1 MTDIVKQPTTAA
13 MNVKRLI
20 AKRNN
25 GTLATLPQKIT
36 HQWVDGK
43 IKMGQEAV
51 PRVML
56 LDISSSMNGPSE
68 DPKVTRIEALRKL
81 VVDMKL
87 MPGQTVYT
95 FSYLAE
101 RCDPNHIPEPSGGTN
116 LTGAFK
122 KLKEDGHKSVVLIT
136 DGEPDNPKA
145 ALEEAKG
152 FSGLEI
158 FYVGSGQQ
166 PSFLKKLAKAGGG
179 SSCQVSMDA
188 QLSATIQK
196 LLTA

>member
-1 MTDIVKQPTTAA
+1 MTDIVKQPMTAA
-13 MNVKRLI
+13 ASVKRLMD
-20 AKRNN
+20 KRKN
-25 GTLATLPQKIT
+25 GTLTVPLVASFAAPLQQRQVI
-36 HQWVDGK
+36 
-43 IKMGQEAV
+43 
-51 PRVML
+51 PRVLL
-56 LDISSSMNGPSE
+56 LDISSSMKGRSE
-68 DPKVTRIEALRKL
+68 DPDVTRIEALRKL

-87 MPGQTVYT
+87 APGQPVYT
-95 FSYLAE
+95 FSYLTE

-136 DGEPDNPKA
+136 DGEPDNPKS
-145 ALEEAKG
+145 ALEEARG

-179 SSCQVSMDA
+179 SACQVSMDP
-188 QLSATIQK
+188 QLSATVRK